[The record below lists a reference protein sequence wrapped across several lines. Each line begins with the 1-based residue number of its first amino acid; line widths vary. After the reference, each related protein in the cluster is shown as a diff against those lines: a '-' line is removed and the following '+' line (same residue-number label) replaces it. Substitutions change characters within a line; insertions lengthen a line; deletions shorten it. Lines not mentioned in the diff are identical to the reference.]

1 MNAIEALIPLVAVI
15 SIFVVLPWM
24 FFHYGARRR
33 EAAKQQGSGVQPAS
47 AELGALAERLEKR
60 VQALET
66 ILDAEVPGW
75 RNRSS

>member
-24 FFHYGARRR
+24 FLHYGSKRR
-33 EAAKQQGSGVQPAS
+33 EAAKQGAAGQPAS

-75 RNRSS
+75 RNRLN

>member
-1 MNAIEALIPLVAVI
+1 VNAIEALIPLVAVI

-24 FFHYGARRR
+24 FLHYGNKRR
-33 EAAKQQGSGVQPAS
+33 EAAKQQAGSPA
-47 AELGALAERLEKR
+47 ANADLAAQAERLEKR

-75 RNRSS
+75 RTRLT